1 MRLIFLPIAAAL
13 ALAAPAF
20 SAPVPPAPP
29 GPASAALGDVVGSR
43 DHPAL
48 PRFQGAEIRAWR
60 NLPVADV
67 WIPRGRIDDA
77 AATDNVALLQGQATH
92 IDYVVRP
99 PVPPLDLDRYYE
111 GVLRAAGYETVF
123 SCTGV
128 ARCGTAMGELVL
140 LSDHVAPAG
149 FADGLFNDRLRVVTA
164 RKGATWIVLHIIEG
178 PDRSLVYQLVL
189 EGARDVA

>member
-13 ALAAPAF
+13 ALSAPAL
-20 SAPVPPAPP
+20 SAPVPTP
-29 GPASAALGDVVGSR
+29 SAGLSDVVGSR
-43 DHPAL
+43 DHPAM
-48 PRFQGAEIRAWR
+48 PRFEGAEIRAWR
-60 NLPVADV
+60 SLPVADV
-67 WIPRGRIDDA
+67 RIPRGRIDNA
-77 AATDNVALLQGQATH
+77 AATENVAPLQGQATH
-92 IDYVVRP
+92 IDYVIRP

-111 GVLRAAGYETVF
+111 GVLRAGGYETVF

-164 RKGATWIVLHIIEG
+164 RKGATWIVLHIIDG

-189 EGARDVA
+189 EGARDVV